1 MYFRIIILLKLQLF
15 FPYTIHTFIYIYS
28 GPKKAKEMNFR
39 KKRQT
44 MLMGINCFE
53 MDRLPLHRGASDS
66 LKYGNPPQ
74 VSVKSLMCS
83 A

>member
-1 MYFRIIILLKLQLF
+1 
-15 FPYTIHTFIYIYS
+15 
-28 GPKKAKEMNFR
+28 
-39 KKRQT
+39 